1 MIRYLS
7 FNRNLF
13 YAFLFS
19 LTMLFAGLDSANA
32 QCPAATYTG
41 SGGPYCVSG
50 SPGFTLQSNASN
62 PNIQKWQYTIDFGSS
77 WVDIPSSN
85 TSTYTPSAFPG
96 GSYQIIYYQA
106 IIVNCLGFGA
116 TPHPSSSP
124 AGPITVVPLPVAGS
138 FSFTSGTNATSTTI
152 CNGGTATYGLT
163 GSNNLLDIA
172 AGDIVTTS
180 YSIANSNPSVG
191 GTSTFT
197 RTSISTGNLVIN
209 PTNVTSSIQTTTYTV
224 TATNGT
230 CTPVDIGS
238 VTVCVYPSISG
249 GVIGVTS
256 ATVCTGTS
264 TTLSFTTL
272 PTNIVATAG
281 CTGTTYAV
289 TSNAGSLSGS
299 CGTVTA
305 GIGGTFTTG
314 NAPGTVTLTPTN
326 TTNAVKTIQYTVT
339 ATNGPCANA
348 TYTINVDVVPNI
360 VNTGISVATPT
371 PTICSGQTATVNITG
386 LACATGY
393 INGLTTI
400 VVSAPTFG
408 GAGSANMSGGVASSI
423 TYAANSA
430 SFTVSPAISQC
441 QSGTAQYS
449 ITAQNS
455 PCSAPVT
462 IGSVTV
468 TVMPAIIA
476 GATVTGT
483 STICTGASVSA
494 TTTGTCANGYGALT
508 SYTLSVASS
517 GANITT
523 QGLPGTLT
531 NATGSFTVNPT
542 NLTCN
547 NSGNTITYNINA
559 INNATCS
566 SVLAGSFTVTVTPNP
581 VVNGQVFSITA
592 PVTIVCNGA
601 STTITPNNVCAGAT
615 YNWERQVNGGGYAFF
630 GSFAGPLSTAAMTTA
645 GCAISTYDFRLT
657 INIGTCTAVANLP
670 TITVYPTITASISA
684 ATASICSGGVPN
696 FSSSTISCDQAG
708 ATYELLENGTPVV
721 TNTTSKASFLTA
733 IGTYASPVNYTC
745 GNVVYNYSIRV
756 TNNAA
761 AAGCSVTSSTTGVTV
776 RPAPSSGSAL
786 AISFTSTLSVCT
798 GTPATITT
806 NRCAGATATWE
817 VSVSGGGFQTIASA
831 GITMTDNGD
840 ATYTTNGLPT
850 SACLTTTYVF
860 RGTFTLGTCTAIAS
874 TSNTVSVFPAPTS
887 TTLTITSTSGT
898 LSSSTNADICT
909 ATNSTVLTSTVPACG
924 SIVRWDYSL
933 NGGTSWSAVPSSA
946 ANSITVTN
954 VPQNTIYR
962 AVISNGALCAT
973 TFSTNTVS
981 ITVNVVA
988 GGTPTT
994 STPAICNGSS
1004 ATITL
1009 GGYLGNII
1017 DWQSAPTSAF
1027 GTITSLGSTANPL
1040 TVSPTA
1046 SIWYRAQIGSG
1057 VCTTFSAAIQINVY
1071 NTPTNTLAAV
1081 TSPVCSSSAS
1091 VLTLSN
1097 TNSVAGVTNYSIVSN
1112 YPSTGSSVYNS
1123 TTAPTSPYTVPTAY
1137 VNPNGVTNY
1146 TYTVTTSPCAS
1157 SSASASITV
1166 NPVPTV
1172 TLTSAAASICNGG
1185 STSITGTS
1193 TPVVAGTTTYTITA
1207 APGGTLY
1214 ASSTTA
1220 PTFPFAV
1227 TPSATTTYTYS
1238 VTNGA
1243 CAPVTATST
1252 VTVIPVPTATVTASS
1267 PICASASTILT
1278 LSTGST
1284 TAGVTTYKITSDYPS
1299 ANSDVYS
1306 TSTTAPTSP
1315 FTVPSTYVNPNGVT
1329 NYTFTVISAPCTT
1342 VTSSVAVTVNPVPTV
1357 TLAAAA
1363 SSICNGGTTTITGTS
1378 TPVVAGTTTYTIT
1391 AAPGGT
1397 LYASSTTA
1405 PTFPFTVT
1413 PSATT
1418 TYTYSVTNGACA
1430 PVSATTT
1437 VTVIAV
1443 PTATVTSTT
1452 PICATTST
1460 VLTLSTTNT
1469 TAGLTTY
1476 KITSDYPS
1484 ANSDVYSTSTT
1495 APTSPF
1501 TVPAAY
1507 VNPNGVTNYTYTV
1520 ISAPCGSATSTF
1532 AVTVQPASVGGTV
1545 SASAT
1550 QCSPASGSLTLSG
1563 NTGSVVS
1570 WEFSTNGGTS
1580 WTTIANTTT
1589 TNAYVAITATTMYRA
1604 VVQNGVCATA
1614 NSSAVTITV
1623 IPVPTATIS
1632 TTATICASTSTVLT
1646 LGSTNGTSGLT
1657 TYKVTSDY
1665 PAAGSEVY
1673 ATNTVAPSSPLTVD
1687 ATNVNPNGVTT
1698 YTYTVTSAPCGAVT
1712 ATTTQTVNPIPVV
1725 TLTNSNAT
1733 ICNGSSTTI
1742 SGTASPVVAGTT
1754 TYTVTAA
1761 PGGTIYASSTTAPSF
1776 PLTVSPAAT
1785 TIYTYT
1791 VTTGPC
1797 SAVSATTTVTVVP
1810 VPTAS
1815 ISSPTPICATSST
1828 VLTLGSTNTTSGV
1841 TTYQITSD
1849 YPSAGSVV
1857 YATNTSA
1864 PNTPYTVSSTYVNP
1878 NGVTNYTYTVTSA
1891 PCGAVTAT
1899 TAVTV
1904 HPVPTVT
1911 LTGAN
1916 ASICVGSSTTIS
1928 GTATPVVAGTT
1939 TYKIGTT
1946 SGGSNIYA
1954 SSTTAPTFPL
1964 TVTPAT
1970 TTTYFYS
1977 VSNGAC
1983 SPVIASVTVVV
1994 IPQPTATISSP
2005 TPICATSSTVLTL
2018 SSGSTVSGL
2027 TTYTITSSYPTAGSV
2042 VYATNTAAPNSPF
2055 TVNGTYINP
2064 NGVTTYTYT
2073 VTSSPCASTTA
2084 STSVTVHPVPTVTLG
2099 AAASTICN
2107 GSSTTITGTATPVV
2121 AGVTTYQITASIG
2134 GTLYAASTTAPT
2146 FPFTVTPSATTTYTY
2161 TITNGSCSPVTATTT
2176 VTVIPVPTASVT
2188 SPSPICASSS
2198 TILTLASTNTT
2209 SGVTTYKIT
2218 SDYPS
2223 AGSVVY
2229 ATNTTAPNS
2238 PFTVTSTFV
2247 NPNGVTNYTY
2257 TVTSA
2262 PCGSVTSTVAVTVYP
2277 VPSASIT
2284 LSPSPICL
2292 GSTTTLSINIGNA
2305 VGSVTS
2311 YRIGTSAGGTDIV
2324 GATTIGTSGTFTT
2337 TVTVT
2342 PPVGVTTYFLTV
2354 TTSPCSSVSSNTS
2367 VTVNPTTV
2375 GGSLSAG
2382 AIVCPG
2388 SSNTTTF
2395 TLSGQTGSVVK
2406 WQQSTNDG
2414 ASWTDITNTLTTYT
2428 ATNVSVSTLYRAVVQ
2443 SGVCPPQ
2450 NSATTGVFVNTNP
2463 VANFSNTTVC
2473 FNTPPTV
2480 FTNSTSAGTTL
2491 SVSQQAL
2498 YNIVGTV
2505 TTTTT
2510 YSWNFG
2516 DPTSG
2521 SNTSTLTNPTH
2532 AYTTDGT
2539 FNATLVATTNTL
2551 VGATTVSSC
2560 SNTITKQ
2567 VTVNPVT
2574 TADYT
2579 TSPVCL
2585 GGASPVN
2592 ISNFNSANTYS
2603 IVWGDA
2609 TAAQATTT
2617 STTTRTYSN
2626 PGQYSVRL
2634 KVTNIYGC
2642 SDSITK
2648 NVTAWALP
2656 TTTGVNISNTAP
2668 CVGSTVNFTPVGDA
2682 GGTTFVINPLTGV
2695 ATATVA
2701 NAASITNYL
2710 WDFGDGNTATTR
2722 VASNTYATA
2731 GTYTIKLTITN
2742 SNGCSQT
2749 FTFTA
2754 TPVVVQPTP
2763 VASFSNTTECY
2774 GVATAFNSN
2783 GSSVASGTIT
2793 GWSWNFGDPSS
2804 AGNNT
2809 STTANPTH
2817 LFTAPGTY
2825 TVSLT
2830 VTTAAGCTN
2839 TTTKQVTVNP
2849 LPLVGFNPSATVACA
2864 GSTITFVST
2873 STITSGS
2880 FTYGWRVSDNAGN
2893 FSFASSM
2900 ISANASLVQTFAT
2913 SGTYNVRLY
2922 ATSTSGCI
2930 DSATKTITINA
2941 NPTAAIVVNPG
2952 TNQICIYETF
2962 TFTSTGSVAGSGT
2975 ISSYAWTFGDGS
2987 TSTAANPAA
2996 KSYATPGNYTVT
3008 LTITNSNGCTNTTS
3022 KVVTVNPKPVVNFN
3036 ATTVCF
3042 GYTMNFTDASTTSAS
3057 STYLWN
3063 FGDVAS
3069 GASNTAITQNA
3080 THNYTTAGTFSVKLV
3095 VTNATGC
3102 KDSLTKLVTVWPRP
3116 VADFKAD
3123 TVCEGRATTFT
3134 NLSTIASGSM
3144 SYVWYFGDAANST
3157 STTINP
3163 TFLYTPGVYSVKLV
3177 VTSGFGC
3184 IDSVR
3189 KSILVKP
3196 NPKPTFI
3203 VANACLRDAITLD
3216 TTGSNGSASVIISIN
3231 YGDGSASTPS
3241 LTHTYAMSG
3250 IYTVT
3255 LTMTDNGC
3263 TSTISKV
3270 VTIYDLP
3277 LPSFSVSAYT
3287 ICVNAVDTFSNTSS
3301 IASGTIV
3308 SNKWE
3313 VINASNTVVASTTY
3327 TSNQEFIYAFNTAG
3341 IYRVKLTATSNK
3353 GCVDTTSKT
3362 VTVNALPTV
3371 AINSI
3376 NFKTQAFHACL
3387 GTPHEFTST
3396 GSTAGSGSIAS
3407 YFWDFGDGS
3416 SSTSQNPVYTYK
3428 AVGSFDVTLTITN
3441 SNGCSF
3447 SKTQSVV
3454 VDPIPDATIRPF
3466 NFPVQTCNGTP
3477 FTFTGPNGTGYS
3489 YVWTRSGAVIG
3500 TSQSV
3505 TVNPPSSGW
3514 YYLAVTSSFG
3524 CTKVDSIYLT
3534 VNPLPVITL
3543 SEKNVTISKGWNKQV
3558 TAVVTGPNP
3567 TFTYLWTAK
3576 DTSSRATISNNTIPN
3591 PILTPP
3597 NNVLSYYF
3605 VVTVTDQK
3613 GCVQRDTVFFTMLED
3628 YNLKPTN
3635 LITPNGDNMND
3646 YFFIENIE
3654 TYDDVEVTIFNRWG
3668 NVVYQTKNYAAAPWN
3683 GTYQNTGGDLPDGTY
3698 YYIIRTSHNMA
3709 DGKELIYKGN
3719 VTILRGR

>member
-62 PNIQKWQYTIDFGSS
+62 PNIQKWQYSIDFGAT

-85 TSTYTPSAFPG
+85 TATYTPSAFPS

-116 TPHPSSSP
+116 VPHNSSSP
-124 AGPITVVPLPVAGS
+124 AGPITVVPLPVAGT
-138 FSFTSGTNATSTTI
+138 FSFTSGTNATSSTI

-163 GSNNLLDIA
+163 GSDNLLDIA
-172 AGDIVTTS
+172 AGDIVTTT
-180 YSIANSNPSVG
+180 YTITNSNPSVG
-191 GTSTFT
+191 GTSSFT
-197 RTSISTGNLVIN
+197 RTSLTTGDLVIN

-249 GVIGVTS
+249 GVLDVS
-256 ATVCTGTS
+256 DPTVCTGTS

-281 CTGTTYAV
+281 CTGTTYAI
-289 TSNAGSLSGS
+289 TSDAGSLSGS
-299 CGTVTA
+299 CGSVTD
-305 GIGGTFTTG
+305 GIGGSFTTG
-314 NAPGTVTLTPTN
+314 NAPGSVTLTPTN
-326 TTNAVKTIQYTVT
+326 TTNTVQTITYTVT
-339 ATNGPCANA
+339 LTNGPCADEVYSV
-348 TYTINVDVVPNI
+348 TVDVVPNI
-360 VNTGISVATPT
+360 VNTGITVSTPT
-371 PTICSGQTATVNITG
+371 PTICSGQTATVNITN
-386 LACATGY
+386 LDCATGY

-400 VVSAPTFG
+400 VVTGPTFG
-408 GAGSANMSGGVASSI
+408 GAGAADMSGGVASSI

-430 SFTVSPAISQC
+430 SFTVDPAISQC
-441 QSGTAQYS
+441 LSGTALYT

-455 PCSAPVT
+455 PCSAPVA

-483 STICTGASVSA
+483 STICTGASVNT
-494 TTTGTCANGYGALT
+494 TTTGACADGYGTLT

-517 GANITT
+517 GANITST
-523 QGLPGTLT
+523 GLPGTLT
-531 NATGSFTVNPT
+531 NTTGNFTVNPE
-542 NLTCN
+542 NITCD
-547 NSGNTITYNINA
+547 NSANTITYNITATNDV
-559 INNATCS
+559 TCS
-566 SVLAGSFTVTVTPNP
+566 SFLAGTFTVTVTPSP

-592 PVTIVCNGA
+592 PLTIVCDGA

-615 YNWERQVNGGGYAFF
+615 YNWEIQVNGGGYSAF
-630 GSFAGPLSTAAMTTA
+630 SATAGAISSGAMTTGA
-645 GCAISTYDFRLT
+645 CVTSTYDFRLT
-657 INIGTCTAVANLP
+657 INIGTCTEVANLP
-670 TITVYPTITASISA
+670 TITVYPTINASIAAGSA
-684 ATASICSGGVPN
+684 TVCSGGVPD
-696 FSSSTISCDQAG
+696 FSTSTISCEQTG

-721 TNTTSKASFLTA
+721 TNTTSRASFLAA
-733 IGTYASPVNYTC
+733 IGTYATPVNYTC

-761 AAGCSVTSSTTGVTV
+761 AAGCSVTSSTTPITV
-776 RPAPSSGSAL
+776 NPAPSSGSAL
-786 AISFTSTLSVCT
+786 SMSVTSSISVCT

-806 NRCAGATATWE
+806 NRCAGATAAWR
-817 VSVSGGGFQTIASA
+817 VSIDGAAYQTIASA
-831 GITMTDNGD
+831 SITITDNFDG
-840 ATYTTNGLPT
+840 TYTTSGLTT
-850 SACLTTTYVF
+850 SACLTTTYTF
-860 RGTFTLGTCTAIAS
+860 EGTFTLGTCSAVAT
-874 TSNTVSVFPAPTS
+874 TSNTVSVFPAPIAS
-887 TTLTITSTSGT
+887 TLSITSSTGT

-909 ATNSTVLTSTVPACG
+909 AVNSTVLSSTVPACG
-924 SIVRWDYSL
+924 SIVRWEYSL
-933 NGGTSWSAVPSSA
+933 NNGTSWSSIASSA

-973 TFSTNTVS
+973 TFSTNTLS

-988 GGTPTT
+988 GGTPATT
-994 STPAICNGSS
+994 TPAICNGSS
-1004 ATITL
+1004 ANISL
-1009 GGYLGNII
+1009 GSYLGNIL
-1017 DWQSAPTSAF
+1017 DWESDASSSFGAPTSLAS
-1027 GTITSLGSTANPL
+1027 TSNPI
-1040 TVSPTA
+1040 TVSPT
-1046 SIWYRAQIGSG
+1046 STLWYRAVIGSG
-1057 VCTTFSAAIQINVY
+1057 VCTTYSTPIEIKVY
-1071 NTPTNTLAAV
+1071 DVPTNTIAAV
-1081 TSPVCSSSAS
+1081 ASPICSSSSSQLNLTSAS
-1091 VLTLSN
+1091 TVS
-1097 TNSVAGVTNYSIVSN
+1097 GVTVYSITSD
-1112 YPSTGSSVYNS
+1112 YPSANSSVYNS
-1123 TTAPTSPYTVPTAY
+1123 TTEPTSTYTVPAAY
-1137 VNPNGVTNY
+1137 VNPNGTTNY
-1146 TYTVTTSPCAS
+1146 TYTVTTAPCAA
-1157 SSASASITV
+1157 ASASTSITV
-1166 NPVPTV
+1166 DPQPTV
-1172 TLTSAAASICNGG
+1172 TLTSSVATICDGSSTTISGTATPTNAS
-1185 STSITGTS
+1185 TL
-1193 TPVVAGTTTYTITA
+1193 YEITA
-1207 APGGTLY
+1207 APGGTIY
-1214 ASSTTA
+1214 ALSTNA
-1220 PTFPFAV
+1220 PSFPLSV
-1227 TPSATTTYTYS
+1227 SPTATTVYTYTI
-1238 VTNGA
+1238 TNGS
-1243 CAPVTATST
+1243 CAPVTATTT
-1252 VTVIPVPTATVTASS
+1252 VTVIPVPTATVTSPS
-1267 PICASASTILT
+1267 PICGSSSTILT
-1278 LSTGST
+1278 LTNGST
-1284 TAGVTTYKITSDYPS
+1284 TTGVTTYQITSDYPS

-1315 FTVPSTYVNPNGVT
+1315 YTVPSNFVNPNGVT
-1329 NYTFTVISAPCTT
+1329 TYTYTLISAPCASVTAT
-1342 VTSSVAVTVNPVPTV
+1342 VSVTVNPVPTV
-1357 TLAAAA
+1357 TLA
-1363 SSICNGGTTTITGTS
+1363 SSSATICNGGTSSITGTS
-1378 TPVVAGTTTYTIT
+1378 TPIVGGTTTYEIT

-1418 TYTYSVTNGACA
+1418 TYTYTVTNGACA

-1437 VTVIAV
+1437 VTVIEV
-1443 PTATVTSTT
+1443 PTASVTSTT

-1469 TAGLTTY
+1469 TTGITTY
-1476 KITSDYPS
+1476 QITSDYPS

-1507 VNPNGVTNYTYTV
+1507 VNPNGVTNYTFTV

-1563 NTGSVVS
+1563 HTGSVVN
-1570 WEFSTNGGTS
+1570 WEYSTNGGAS

-1589 TNAYVAITATTMYRA
+1589 TNAYAAITTTTMYRA

-1614 NSSAVTITV
+1614 NSSEVTITV
-1623 IPVPTATIS
+1623 IPVPTAT
-1632 TTATICASTSTVLT
+1632 
-1646 LGSTNGTSGLT
+1646 
-1657 TYKVTSDY
+1657 
-1665 PAAGSEVY
+1665 
-1673 ATNTVAPSSPLTVD
+1673 
-1687 ATNVNPNGVTT
+1687 
-1698 YTYTVTSAPCGAVT
+1698 
-1712 ATTTQTVNPIPVV
+1712 
-1725 TLTNSNAT
+1725 
-1733 ICNGSSTTI
+1733 
-1742 SGTASPVVAGTT
+1742 
-1754 TYTVTAA
+1754 
-1761 PGGTIYASSTTAPSF
+1761 
-1776 PLTVSPAAT
+1776 
-1785 TIYTYT
+1785 
-1791 VTTGPC
+1791 
-1797 SAVSATTTVTVVP
+1797 
-1810 VPTAS
+1810 

-1849 YPSAGSVV
+1849 YPSSGSVV
-1857 YATNTSA
+1857 YATNTTA
-1864 PNTPYTVSSTYVNP
+1864 PNTPFTVSSTYVNP

-1928 GTATPVVAGTT
+1928 GTATPVVSGTT
-1939 TYKIGTT
+1939 TYMIGTT
-1946 SGGSNIYA
+1946 SGGSDIYA

-1970 TTTYFYS
+1970 TTTYYYS

-2027 TTYTITSSYPTAGSV
+2027 TTYTITSDYPTAGSV

-2073 VTSSPCASTTA
+2073 LTSSPCAATTVT
-2084 STSVTVHPVPTVTLG
+2084 TSVTVHPVPTVTLG

-2107 GSSTTITGTATPVV
+2107 GSTTTISGTATPVV
-2121 AGVTTYQITASIG
+2121 AGVTTYEITASIG

-2146 FPFTVTPSATTTYTY
+2146 FPFTVTPTATTTYTY
-2161 TITNGSCSPVTATTT
+2161 TITNGSCSPVSATTT

-2198 TILTLASTNTT
+2198 TILTLATTNTT
-2209 SGVTTYKIT
+2209 AGVTTYKIT

-2257 TVTSA
+2257 EVTSA

-2292 GSTTTLSINIGNA
+2292 GSTTTLSVNIGNA

-2311 YRIGTSAGGTDIV
+2311 YRIGTSAGASDIV

-2382 AIVCPG
+2382 TIVCPG
-2388 SSNTTTF
+2388 SNNTTTF

-2450 NSATTGVFVNTNP
+2450 NSATSGVFVNTNP

-2491 SVSQQAL
+2491 SVAQQSL

-2510 YSWNFG
+2510 YAWNFG

-2551 VGATTVSSC
+2551 VGSTTVSSC
-2560 SNTITKQ
+2560 SNSITKQ

-2609 TAAQATTT
+2609 TAAQTTT
-2617 STTTRTYSN
+2617 SSTTTRTYTN

-2722 VASNTYATA
+2722 IASNTYATA

-2774 GVATAFNSN
+2774 GVATTFNSN
-2783 GSSVASGTIT
+2783 GSTVASGSIT

-2849 LPLVGFNPSATVACA
+2849 LPLVGFNPSATIACA

-2893 FSFASSM
+2893 FNFASSM

-2913 SGTYNVRLY
+2913 AGTYNVRLY
-2922 ATSTSGCI
+2922 ATSANGCI

-2941 NPTAAIVVNPG
+2941 NPTATIVVNPG
-2952 TNQICIYETF
+2952 SNQICIYETF

-2996 KSYATPGNYTVT
+2996 KSYANPGNYTVT

-3063 FGDVAS
+3063 FGDPAS
-3069 GASNTAITQNA
+3069 GASNTAITQNS

-3095 VTNATGC
+3095 VTNASGC

-3116 VADFKAD
+3116 VANFKAD
-3123 TVCEGRATTFT
+3123 TVCEGNATTFT

-3157 STTINP
+3157 STSTNP

-3189 KSILVKP
+3189 KSILVKA
-3196 NPKPTFI
+3196 NPKPTFV

-3216 TTGSNGSASVIISIN
+3216 TTGSNGSASVVISIN
-3231 YGDGSASTPS
+3231 YGDGSAATTS

-3287 ICVNAVDTFSNTSS
+3287 ICVNAVDTFSNTST

-3341 IYRVKLTATSNK
+3341 VYRVKLTATSDK
-3353 GCVDTTSKT
+3353 GCVDTISKT

-3396 GSTAGSGSIAS
+3396 GSTAGSGTIAS

-3428 AVGSFDVTLTITN
+3428 AVGSYDVTLTITN
-3441 SNGCSF
+3441 SNGCTF
-3447 SKTQSVV
+3447 SKTQTVV
-3454 VDPIPDATIRPF
+3454 VDPIPDATIKPF
-3466 NFPVQTCNGTP
+3466 NFPVETCNGTP

-3505 TVNPPSSGW
+3505 TVNPPTSGW

-3524 CTKVDSIYLT
+3524 CTKVDSIFLT

-3543 SEKNVTISKGWNKQV
+3543 SDKNVTISKGWNKQV

-3576 DTSSRATISNNTIPN
+3576 DTSSRATISNNSIPN

-3683 GTYQNTGGDLPDGTY
+3683 GTYQNTGGELPDGTY
-3698 YYIIRTSHNMA
+3698 YYIIRTGHNMA